1 MSTPSSAPTASD
13 LGDDLREGR
22 GPVPEPRSGREPIGF
37 FLRGE
42 VDGWVRFTAWASL
55 AANMLLILT
64 GGLVRLTASGLG
76 CPTWPRCTDDSWTN
90 TSEMGIHGFIEFG
103 NRTLTG
109 VLMIVAVLAFLAVV
123 RMIRT
128 HPPLFVLTLLL
139 GLGIPVQAVVGGITV
154 HTGLNPWVV
163 GIHFMISSVMI
174 AIAAAFVNQARRL
187 SLEHVAQAE
196 LAGQAQEQRGRI
208 RGVLVALAVSA
219 ALSVYLGT
227 LVTGTGPHSGDAGEV
242 VRHTFDALLITRLH
256 ALPAYLVVAL
266 VLIGLL
272 IGRRTWPMA
281 VRRSLQLV
289 GIVVIL
295 QALIGF
301 YQFFN
306 GVPIL
311 VVTLHLIGSAVFVA
325 VVAMAVEKAF
335 HLTSEAPVL
344 TEAERRGGSVAV

>member
-13 LGDDLREGR
+13 LGDDLRQGTGPDPESR
-22 GPVPEPRSGREPIGF
+22 GDREPIAF

-42 VDGWVRFTAWASL
+42 VDAWVRFTAWASL

-76 CPTWPRCTDDSWTN
+76 CPTWPRCTDESWTN
-90 TSEMGIHGFIEFG
+90 TSEMGLHGIIEFG

-109 VLMIVAVLAFLAVV
+109 VLMIVAVLTFLAVV

-128 HPPLFVLTLLL
+128 HPSLFVLSLLL

-154 HTGLNPWVV
+154 LTGLNPWVV
-163 GIHFMISSVMI
+163 GIHFVISSVMI
-174 AIAAAFVNQARRL
+174 ALAAMLVNRSRRL
-187 SLEHVAQAE
+187 GLERVARAE
-196 LAGQAQEQRGRI
+196 LAGQAPEQSGRI
-208 RGVLVALAVSA
+208 RALHGGLAVLA

-227 LVTGTGPHSGDAGEV
+227 LVTGTGPHAGDAGDV
-242 VRHTFDALLITRLH
+242 VRHTFDALIITRLH
-256 ALPAYLVVAL
+256 ALPAYAVVAL
-266 VLIGLL
+266 VLVGLFT
-272 IGRRTWPMA
+272 GRRTWPMA

-289 GIVVIL
+289 GLVVIL

-306 GVPIL
+306 GLPVL
-311 VVTLHLIGSAVFVA
+311 VVALHLIGSALFVA

-335 HLTSEAPVL
+335 HITSEAPVL